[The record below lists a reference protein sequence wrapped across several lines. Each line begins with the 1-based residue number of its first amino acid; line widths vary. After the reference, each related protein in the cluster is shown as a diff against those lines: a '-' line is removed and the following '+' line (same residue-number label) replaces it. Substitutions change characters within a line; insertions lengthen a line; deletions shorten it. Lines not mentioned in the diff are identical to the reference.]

1 MFFVLSKI
9 VFAVIRPLTFL
20 LLLLLAGLGLTRTR
34 WAAQGRFAVAFSA
47 AALTVIAFTPSAPA
61 LLSLLEDRFPRPAL
75 VEPAPDGIVILG
87 GTLDIKV
94 ETARSGVTS
103 LNDSAERLTEVA
115 RLARTYPQAR
125 IVFTGGTGEL
135 FPGGL
140 TEAESAR
147 RLFTDFG
154 IAAERLTFEDQSRT
168 TWENAVLT
176 RDIVKPAAGSR
187 WLLVTSAFHM
197 PRSVG
202 VFRQAGWPGI
212 VAYPVDYRT
221 RGPGKFWRWPD
232 PASENFQTIETATK
246 EFVGLVAYRVTG
258 RTGALFPAP

>member
-1 MFFVLSKI
+1 MFFVLSKL

-34 WAAQGRFAVAFSA
+34 WAAFGRRVVVASA
-47 AALTVIAFTPSAPA
+47 AAMAVIAFTPLAPA
-61 LLSLLEDRFPRPAL
+61 LLSVLEDRFPRPGV
-75 VEPAPDGIVILG
+75 VEPAPDGILILG

-94 ETARSGVTS
+94 ETARPGVTAF
-103 LNDSAERLTEVA
+103 NDSAERMTEVA
-115 RLARTYPQAR
+115 RLARTYPTAR

-154 IAAERLTFEDQSRT
+154 IPVERLTFEDQSRT
-168 TWENAVLT
+168 TWENAILT
-176 RDIVKPAAGSR
+176 RDIVKPAPGSR
-187 WLLVTSAFHM
+187 WLLVTSAYHM

-221 RGPGKFWRWPD
+221 RGLGNLWRWPD
-232 PASENFQTIETATK
+232 AASENFQTIETATK
-246 EFVGLVAYRVTG
+246 EFVGLVAYRLTG
-258 RTGALFPAP
+258 RTDALFPAP